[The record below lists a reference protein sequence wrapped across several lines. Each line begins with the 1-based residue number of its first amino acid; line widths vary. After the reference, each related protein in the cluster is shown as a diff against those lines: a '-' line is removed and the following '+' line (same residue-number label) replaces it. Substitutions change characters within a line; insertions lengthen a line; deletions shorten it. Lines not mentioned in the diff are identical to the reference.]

1 MPTYD
6 YRCDGCAHEF
16 EMFQSIKDDPIKKCP
31 QCGKRRLRRLIGPG
45 GAIMFKG
52 SGFYL
57 TDYRS
62 ESYKKR
68 ASEDKPPAEKSP
80 PASAGGSGKDSSGLA
95 SAGN

>member
-16 EMFQSIKDDPIKKCP
+16 ELFQSIKDDPLKKCP

-80 PASAGGSGKDSSGLA
+80 SAPASGSGKDSSGLA

>member
-16 EMFQSIKDDPIKKCP
+16 ELFQSIKDDPIKKCP

-68 ASEDKPPAEKSP
+68 ASEDKPQADKSP
-80 PASAGGSGKDSSGLA
+80 ALASGSSKEGSGLA